1 MNVIFNQRKPGAMNP
16 QRKWERFC
24 KSFDSKFVKRENG
37 CWEWTACVRP
47 GSHPYGKIG
56 FWWNEKYIQLAHRF
70 MWLRVYGELND
81 KIEVLHRCDNPRCVN
96 PDHLFLGTQQDNVAD
111 AAAKK
116 RMRGRFNLNGTKIS
130 FDQAVQIRLASGTHA
145 EIASR
150 FGITASMVGLI
161 RRGKAWVHPN

>member
-1 MNVIFNQRKPGAMNP
+1 MNIKFDQRKPGAMDP
-16 QRKWERFC
+16 QKKWDRFC
-24 KSFDSKFVKRENG
+24 KLFDSKFQKRENG

-70 MWLRVYGELND
+70 MWLRVRGELDD
-81 KIEVLHRCDNPRCVN
+81 KIEVLHKCDNPRCVN

-116 RMRGRFNLNGTKIS
+116 RMRGVPGNKNGAKIS
-130 FDQAVQIRLASGTHA
+130 FDQAVQIRLASGTQR
-145 EIASR
+145 EIATK
-150 FGITASMVGLI
+150 FGVSQQTISLI
-161 RRGKAWVHPN
+161 RSGKLWIK